1 MFHVFKKE
9 HLEMAIKM
17 HFSYSIAIG
26 TEVQNEDDNF
36 RGHLFLKYSL
46 IPRSIGS
53 IKRLLL
59 SVLSSGLEQLKPPPV
74 LKFLNKGGN
83 VGKFKQCFSQSIGC

>member
-1 MFHVFKKE
+1 MLHVFIFKKE

-17 HFSYSIAIG
+17 RFSYSIAIG

-36 RGHLFLKYSL
+36 QGHLFLKYSL
-46 IPRSIGS
+46 ILHSIGS

-59 SVLSSGLEQLKPPPV
+59 SIQSSGLEQL
-74 LKFLNKGGN
+74 
-83 VGKFKQCFSQSIGC
+83 